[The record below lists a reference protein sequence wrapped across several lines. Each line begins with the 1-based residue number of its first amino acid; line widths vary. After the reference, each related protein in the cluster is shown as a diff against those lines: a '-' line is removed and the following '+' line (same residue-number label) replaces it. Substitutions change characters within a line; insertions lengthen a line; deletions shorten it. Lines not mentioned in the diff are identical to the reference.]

1 MATVLDH
8 PQSTKNEPATRTP
21 REAPNNMEAEQALLG
36 AILANNEALNHVGT
50 ALRPEDFYA
59 ELHQRI
65 YRAILLFHDKGLI
78 ANPITLKQH
87 FAGQQG
93 VEDQYLARL
102 VGAATSIINVRD
114 YANLI
119 RDAAIKRRLIGVG
132 EEVVI
137 KAFDEVEHS
146 GMTQVEM
153 AEQQLFNLA
162 TEGDAEGGFT

>member
-8 PQSTKNEPATRTP
+8 PQSSKNDPAARPP

-119 RDAAIKRRLIGVG
+119 RDAAI
-132 EEVVI
+132 
-137 KAFDEVEHS
+137 
-146 GMTQVEM
+146 
-153 AEQQLFNLA
+153 
-162 TEGDAEGGFT
+162 